1 MTFFADEVIT
11 VTDGVVKTLTAS
23 KYDNGSGG
31 PKAQKAVLFNHSI
44 TNATIGYRFGTDNP
58 VAADYAYVSVAPG
71 ESWTVEGYDN
81 LVNLKIIR
89 IGSAD
94 AKVFAQYAA

>member
-1 MTFFADEVIT
+1 MTFFDDEVLTI
-11 VTDGVVKTLTAS
+11 TDGEVFSLTAET
-23 KYDNGSGG
+23 YDHGSGG

-44 TNATIGYRFGTDNP
+44 TNADIGYRFGTDDP
-58 VAADYAYVSVAPG
+58 VEANYTFVAVAPG

-81 LVNLKIIR
+81 IVNLRIIR
-89 IGSAD
+89 TGSAD